1 MNEFNS
7 GMRRRRPIKNDK
19 LPSGS
24 PAKNKDATMDKLTT
38 LNYTPT
44 LCNSMIISVQKDFA

>member
-1 MNEFNS
+1 MNENNS